1 MRDLLR
7 RTSCAVLVVLLL
19 PALSACGR
27 GLDARRATVCRRAVP
42 ALVPRDA
49 SVSLL
54 RVGSG
59 SSADSI
65 RVDYRLTGGSDASK
79 ARWIVCA
86 FGPGSSLDS
95 ITTESGPISGAS
107 VYLLRHYYLD
117 TPEAV
122 AADPAGR

>member
-1 MRDLLR
+1 MLR
-7 RTSCAVLVVLLL
+7 RTRCAVLVLLL
-19 PALSACGR
+19 PALSGCDR
-27 GLDARRATVCRRAVP
+27 GLDARRAAVCRRAVP

-65 RVDYRLTGGSDASK
+65 RVDYRLTGSGDAAK

-95 ITTESGPISGAS
+95 ITTESGPVSGAS